1 MSREVPGRSSVRRV
15 LAVGDRVPDV
25 AVWTAPREHRQ
36 ISELVSEGTTLFLF
50 YLFDWSS
57 T

>member
-1 MSREVPGRSSVRRV
+1 M
-15 LAVGDRVPDV
+15 LAPGDRVPD
-25 AVWTAPREHRQ
+25 ASVWVAPRERL
-36 ISELVSEGTTLFLF
+36 SLRELVADGPALFLF

>member
-1 MSREVPGRSSVRRV
+1 V
-15 LAVGDRVPDV
+15 LEAGDRMPDV
-25 AVWTAPREHRQ
+25 TVWTAPRETSTT
-36 ISELVSEGTTLFLF
+36 SELLAEGPLLLTF

>member
-1 MSREVPGRSSVRRV
+1 MISTGKQ
-15 LAVGDRVPDV
+15 VPD
-25 AVWTAPREHRQ
+25 ARVWTSTSDSVGVRE
-36 ISELVSEGTTLFLF
+36 LAAKGPVLLLF

>member
-1 MSREVPGRSSVRRV
+1 MIEVGSP
-15 LAVGDRVPDV
+15 VPD
-25 AVWTAPREHRQ
+25 ANVWLAPREQ
-36 ISELVSEGTTLFLF
+36 ISLRAIAGEGAVLFLF

>member
-1 MSREVPGRSSVRRV
+1 MLG
-15 LAVGDRVPDV
+15 VGDRIPD
-25 AVWTAPREHRQ
+25 ASVWTAPHERRTLAA
-36 ISELVSEGTTLFLF
+36 LVADGRALFVF

>member
-1 MSREVPGRSSVRRV
+1 MLG
-15 LAVGDRVPDV
+15 AGDRIPDATV
-25 AVWTAPREHRQ
+25 FLGPNEPMSLR
-36 ISELVSEGTTLFLF
+36 ELVEDGPKLLVF

>member
-1 MSREVPGRSSVRRV
+1 MLQEGE
-15 LAVGDRVPDV
+15 RVPEATVWRAPGEAAAV
-25 AVWTAPREHRQ
+25 A
-36 ISELVSEGTTLFLF
+36 ELGEGEPAILLF

>member
-1 MSREVPGRSSVRRV
+1 MLRIGDEVPAAS
-15 LAVGDRVPDV
+15 
-25 AVWTAPREHRQ
+25 VWTAPNQQRTLD
-36 ISELVSEGTTLFLF
+36 ELLADGPALFVF

>member
-1 MSREVPGRSSVRRV
+1 M
-15 LAVGDRVPDV
+15 LQAGDRIPD
-25 AVWTAPREHRQ
+25 ATVWTAPRQPASLRAYAAEGRVV
-36 ISELVSEGTTLFLF
+36 LVF

>member
-1 MSREVPGRSSVRRV
+1 MLG
-15 LAVGDRVPDV
+15 AGDRVSD
-25 AVWTAPREHRQ
+25 ASVWTAPNERRKLH
-36 ISELVSEGTTLFLF
+36 ELLAEGRALFVF

>member
-1 MSREVPGRSSVRRV
+1 MLS
-15 LAVGDRVPDV
+15 AGDKLPE
-25 AVWTAPREHRQ
+25 ATVWLAPREPTT
-36 ISELVSEGTTLFLF
+36 IGELAAEVPILLFF

>member
-1 MSREVPGRSSVRRV
+1 MLG
-15 LAVGDRVPDV
+15 VGDRIPG
-25 AVWTAPREHRQ
+25 ATLWTAPNERR
-36 ISELVSEGTTLFLF
+36 SLDELLGDEPALFVF

>member
-1 MSREVPGRSSVRRV
+1 M
-15 LAVGDRVPDV
+15 LAVGQRVPDV
-25 AVWTAPREHRQ
+25 SVWTAPNER
-36 ISELVSEGTTLFLF
+36 IAIPELVGDGRALFLF

>member
-1 MSREVPGRSSVRRV
+1 MLV
-15 LAVGDRVPDV
+15 VGDRVPQ
-25 AVWTAPREHRQ
+25 ATVWTAPNQRN
-36 ISELVSEGTTLFLF
+36 SLDGLLADGPALFVF

>member
-1 MSREVPGRSSVRRV
+1 M
-15 LAVGDRVPDV
+15 LAVGDSVPQA
-25 AVWTAPREHRQ
+25 AVWTAPNERRTVD
-36 ISELVSEGTTLFLF
+36 ELLADGPALFVF

>member
-1 MSREVPGRSSVRRV
+1 VI
-15 LAVGDRVPDV
+15 AVGERVAD
-25 AVWTAPREHRQ
+25 ATVWTAPHQRKPL
-36 ISELVSEGTTLFLF
+36 SELLADGRALILF

>member
-1 MSREVPGRSSVRRV
+1 V
-15 LAVGDRVPDV
+15 LSAGDTLPE
-25 AVWTAPREHRQ
+25 ATVWLAPREPMP
-36 ISELVSEGTTLFLF
+36 IGDLAAEVPILLFF

>member
-1 MSREVPGRSSVRRV
+1 MLQVGEQVPE
-15 LAVGDRVPDV
+15 AQ
-25 AVWTAPREHRQ
+25 VWTAPQERAS
-36 ISELVSEGTTLFLF
+36 ISELAAEKPLLILF

>member
-1 MSREVPGRSSVRRV
+1 M
-15 LAVGDRVPDV
+15 LAVGDKVPAA
-25 AVWTAPREHRQ
+25 AVWTAPNEQRRLD
-36 ISELVSEGTTLFLF
+36 ELLADGAALFVF

>member
-1 MSREVPGRSSVRRV
+1 M
-15 LAVGDRVPDV
+15 LAVGQKVPDT
-25 AVWTAPREHRQ
+25 AVWTAPNERRA
-36 ISELVSEGTTLFLF
+36 IAELVQEGRALFLF

>member
-1 MSREVPGRSSVRRV
+1 MLG
-15 LAVGDRVPDV
+15 VGDQVPK
-25 AVWTAPREHRQ
+25 ATVWTAPHVRHTLE
-36 ISELVSEGTTLFLF
+36 ELLADGPALFVF

>member
-1 MSREVPGRSSVRRV
+1 MELPEATVWLESRD
-15 LAVGDRVPDV
+15 AVTLRDLV
-25 AVWTAPREHRQ
+25 ADGP
-36 ISELVSEGTTLFLF
+36 ILLLF

>member
-1 MSREVPGRSSVRRV
+1 VELPEATVWLESRDPVTLR
-15 LAVGDRVPDV
+15 
-25 AVWTAPREHRQ
+25 
-36 ISELVSEGTTLFLF
+36 ELVSEGPILLLF

>member
-1 MSREVPGRSSVRRV
+1 MLV
-15 LAVGDRVPDV
+15 VGDQVP
-25 AVWTAPREHRQ
+25 AASVWTAPHVRRTIEDVLADGRA
-36 ISELVSEGTTLFLF
+36 LFVF

>member
-1 MSREVPGRSSVRRV
+1 MLG
-15 LAVGDRVPDV
+15 AGDRVP
-25 AVWTAPREHRQ
+25 AASVWTAPNQ
-36 ISELVSEGTTLFLF
+36 QTQLSELLAGGRALFLF